1 MDVETGTAG
10 SENIISTCD
19 IGGIL
24 CPDGGGTGSERYKDL

>member
-1 MDVETGTAG
+1 MDDETGTAG

-24 CPDGGGTGSERYKDL
+24 CPDGRMSFTFGIYLV